1 MSHIPVMLDHV
12 IEHLQPKLGD
22 IIVDGTFGGGGYSR
36 RILASASCQVKGIDR
51 DPDAIRKAG
60 AIEMFVYPEDVA
72 NVVTFLC
79 SDRASAIT
87 GTMVPV
93 DAGWEAATSYR
104 TYVGG
109 MPWAD

>member
-1 MSHIPVMLDHV
+1 MLAV
-12 IEHLQPKLGD
+12 ELGRHS
-22 IIVDGTFGGGGYSR
+22 IRVNGVAPTYVLSPAIQA
-36 RILASASCQVKGIDR
+36 RIDSGDR
-51 DPDAIRKAG
+51 NPDAIRRAG